1 MCSDLIPLINTENPE
16 NDVFLCIIDLKQK
29 TRSKG
34 LKLLTKTFES
44 IAEEK
49 TPRITVTN
57 LRTVL
62 LPILFAYIREF
73 NRNQGIIEENE
84 VLVRG
89 EWKSPLEED
98 EEGEEEEVVMDNV
111 PTCHYCGKPNVT
123 YLC

>member
-16 NDVFLCIIDLKQK
+16 NDMFLCIIDLKQK

-34 LKLLTKTFES
+34 LKQLTKTFES

-73 NRNQGIIEENE
+73 NRNQGIIEERE
-84 VLVRG
+84 
-89 EWKSPLEED
+89 
-98 EEGEEEEVVMDNV
+98 
-111 PTCHYCGKPNVT
+111 
-123 YLC
+123 